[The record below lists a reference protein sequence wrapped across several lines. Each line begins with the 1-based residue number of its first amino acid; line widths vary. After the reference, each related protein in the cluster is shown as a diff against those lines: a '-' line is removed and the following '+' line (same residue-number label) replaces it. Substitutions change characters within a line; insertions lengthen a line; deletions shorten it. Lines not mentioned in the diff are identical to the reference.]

1 MTLDPRPDQQTDPP
15 TAMVAAG
22 GAAGV
27 FKGRLVIVSGTG
39 YSGVFVYSPSP
50 GTGKLKASM
59 SNGGTDPYGNVFNPG
74 VETFDNLGRTVTMAN
89 NALTWSK
96 LTDTPDIPPFIAGD
110 PSKAN
115 GNSIEI
121 STAEG
126 NVASNPAAIT
136 LYDSAAASGVVGALS
151 GFGLIT
157 IPQACVLTCDDWQT
171 MPAMSSGWTVGGA
184 ASYRLNP
191 DNSVTFA
198 FRDLVP
204 AGTPSDGTTI
214 WANGSLPAAYQ
225 PLHNTR
231 LNAYT
236 DVLRQ
241 PTGVAEA
248 CALEIGTAGNITCFG
263 VANAATRVD
272 MYATMPRTNP

>member
-1 MTLDPRPDQQTDPP
+1 MRAAGIRSAWPSRRCGRGCSSWPSGPAPPWARWRRCRSTGSSRFWQHDHMTLDPRPDQQTDPP

-136 LYDSAAASGVVGALS
+136 LYDSAAASGVVGSLY
-151 GFGLIT
+151 GF
-157 IPQACVLTCDDWQT
+157 
-171 MPAMSSGWTVGGA
+171 
-184 ASYRLNP
+184 R
-191 DNSVTFA
+191 
-198 FRDLVP
+198 
-204 AGTPSDGTTI
+204 
-214 WANGSLPAAYQ
+214 
-225 PLHNTR
+225 
-231 LNAYT
+231 
-236 DVLRQ
+236 
-241 PTGVAEA
+241 
-248 CALEIGTAGNITCFG
+248 
-263 VANAATRVD
+263 
-272 MYATMPRTNP
+272 